1 MDQRL
6 KGHSAYCIVVI
17 ALVDHVL
24 LFSSGENVGFQD
36 CDNEMQ
42 NVKKELEFRQNC
54 QHRQIKS
61 QSRTL
66 TNQIYLK
73 SKQKTT

>member
-1 MDQRL
+1 M
-6 KGHSAYCIVVI
+6 KGHSAHCIVVI

-42 NVKKELEFRQNC
+42 KCEERARIPSEL
-54 QHRQIKS
+54 S
-61 QSRTL
+61 TL
-66 TNQIYLK
+66 KNQIT
-73 SKQKTT
+73 QPTTC